1 MLETASVGPSAA
13 SVLAG
18 FEHAR
23 LGHDN
28 RVVFPDL
35 TLHISQGDRIAL
47 LGRSGV
53 GKSTLLDALRVRL
66 GDQAAWCP
74 QANALVPTL
83 SAYHNI
89 YMGRLAHYSRW
100 QNLINLLR
108 PRPTC
113 WQEIGELAGT
123 LGLDGLLRRQVD
135 QLSGGQQQRV
145 AIARALYQ
153 KRPVFIGDEPVASV
167 DPRQGVRLLE
177 LINARHETCVVALHQ
192 RELALAHFDRIIGL
206 DDGHVIIDAPAS
218 ELSSHDLDVLY
229 VTS

>member
-1 MLETASVGPSAA
+1 MLETATVGPDA
-13 SVLAG
+13 SGVIAG
-18 FEHAR
+18 FDHAC
-23 LGHDN
+23 LSHDDH
-28 RVVFPDL
+28 VVFPDL
-35 TLHISQGDRIAL
+35 TLRILQGDRIAL

-53 GKSTLLDALRVRL
+53 GKSTLLDALRIRL
-66 GDQAAWCP
+66 GDQGAWCP

-89 YMGRLAHYSRW
+89 YMGRLAHFSRW
-100 QNLINLLR
+100 QNLLNLLR
-108 PRPTC
+108 PDRTC
-113 WQEIGELAGT
+113 WREISALADT

-153 KRPVFIGDEPVASV
+153 DRPVFIGDEPVASV

-177 LINARHETCVVALHQ
+177 LINARHQTYVVALHQ

-206 DDGHVIIDAPAS
+206 DEGRIIIDAPAN
-218 ELSSHDLDVLY
+218 ELTSDDLDVLY
-229 VTS
+229 VTD

>member
-1 MLETASVGPSAA
+1 MLDTATAGPGTFAA
-13 SVLAG
+13 LAG
-18 FEHAR
+18 FDHER
-23 LGHDN
+23 LGHGQN
-28 RVVFPDL
+28 VVFPDL
-35 TLHISQGDRIAL
+35 TLHISQGERIAL

-53 GKSTLLDALRVRL
+53 GKSTLLDALRVQL
-66 GDQAAWCP
+66 GDQSAWCP

-89 YMGRLAHYSRW
+89 YMGRLAHFSRW

-108 PRPTC
+108 PDRAC
-113 WQEIGELAGT
+113 WQEISELAGT

-153 KRPVFIGDEPVASV
+153 KRPVFIGDEPVSSV

-177 LINARHETCVVALHQ
+177 LIKARHHTCVVALHQ

-206 DDGHVIIDAPAS
+206 DDGRITIDALS
-218 ELSSHDLDVLY
+218 CELTSDDLDVLY
-229 VTS
+229 VTD